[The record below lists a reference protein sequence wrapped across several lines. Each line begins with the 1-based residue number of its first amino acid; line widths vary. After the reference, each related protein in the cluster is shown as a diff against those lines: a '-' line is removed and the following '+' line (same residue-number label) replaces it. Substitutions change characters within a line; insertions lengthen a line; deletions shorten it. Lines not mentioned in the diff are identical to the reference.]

1 MWVAMSRDQLLRAM
15 AGCCALF
22 WLVGSLSLGQG
33 SVADQLAKPHC
44 PSGQAQHTPQSQHYC
59 VWHCDGID
67 EQVAGGQGGISANL
81 DSGTVRGE
89 FVSIPYAALAYA
101 QIVPRGPPGFINEL
115 L

>member
-1 MWVAMSRDQLLRAM
+1 MWTGTCRDQRLRVM

-33 SVADQLAKPHC
+33 NFAEQWTKPHC
-44 PSGQAQHTPQSQHYC
+44 PSGHAQSSQASHHC

-67 EQVAGGQGGISANL
+67 EQAVGGQGRTSSNL

-101 QIVPRGPPGFINEL
+101 QIVPRGPPGFISEL